1 MPYETHW
8 EDEGIHWVFSGIV
21 TDDYLPCWNLEL
33 CKETLRWNWL
43 LC

>member
-8 EDEGIHWVFSGIV
+8 EDEGIRWVFSGIV
-21 TDDYLPCWNLEL
+21 TDDDLPCWNLEL
-33 CKETLRWNWL
+33 CKETLKWNWP